1 MAYEQAYNNE
11 TRDLV
16 QLARKN
22 KLIKPQFRDD
32 VIGKVWDALQKR
44 KSVLLVGVP
53 GVGKSAIVHGL
64 AHQLAQQKKM
74 GLRELATQ
82 TVMRDTK
89 YLGEWQTK
97 AGVIFGSA
105 KKEKSILYVLD
116 IWNITSVG
124 VSSSDPSNL
133 FDFILQD
140 LQSKRLVLLAEASP
154 DVVDEMR
161 KHPLLLNQFEEIQ
174 VEPLQA
180 EQIRQLAQQAFD
192 GSRFDIEAA
201 ACQRLLDLCDRFLPA
216 SQGPGPVLNFAH
228 QVMDYCEQKADIGEH
243 ESISPQFVEKVFT
256 IYTGLPAFVISR
268 DETKSIREIR
278 DWFRERVI
286 GQDGAI
292 EAVVETIA
300 LFKAGLQD
308 PSRPLGAFLFVGPTG
323 VGKTELAKALAVF
336 LFGSAS
342 RLLRFDMS
350 EFKDYYAFQM
360 MLGDPGNPNKQA
372 RLLDPVRSQP
382 FQVILFDEIEKGH
395 PNAWDILLQLLDEGQ
410 VSPPKGP
417 KVNFRNTIVIVTSNV
432 GARDAQRPP
441 MGFTQNGQG
450 GSNISIESLET
461 EFRPELLN
469 RFQHIVSFH
478 PLAPEQV
485 KSIARKELRQILT
498 REGITSRNLIV
509 EVEDDVLQHVVD
521 TGYDQRYGA
530 RALKR
535 QIQQQVILP
544 FATYLMEHAVEPG
557 ALLKM
562 SLLHGRPR
570 IQVKQT
576 SQSVEFRQ
584 QNEPVTSGKGKRYRL
599 ADLKQG
605 AQDMAAQLQRL
616 REQVGEEHLIA
627 RLDELDQARQRADF
641 WSDPVA
647 AHRVILETDDIGG
660 QLDRLAGLA
669 NRVADMRALLET
681 DPGREVLV
689 RSAEA
694 CERLQEQL
702 ATAQLEMVGL
712 GSDQRWDAL
721 LELRPVGQSSPLQ
734 QTLFE
739 LYQGWAKQR
748 RYEVKVLA
756 EPMTESEPALL
767 WVKGPY
773 AYGYL
778 CGEQGLHRFRDGE
791 QHSVVRVSVA
801 ALNQEA
807 GEERFMN
814 HRALKQVGCYGGR
827 IRSRLEVQDC
837 RGLVL
842 QNEDSLAENRET
854 ALAVASSWRL
864 GAVAQD
870 ELVRRYDADPF
881 LVRDYLT
888 RSTVGKKDVL
898 KPKRFHLLLERRIRE
913 RGALH

>member
-1 MAYEQAYNNE
+1 
-11 TRDLV
+11 
-16 QLARKN
+16 
-22 KLIKPQFRDD
+22 
-32 VIGKVWDALQKR
+32 
-44 KSVLLVGVP
+44 
-53 GVGKSAIVHGL
+53 
-64 AHQLAQQKKM
+64 
-74 GLRELATQ
+74 
-82 TVMRDTK
+82 MRDTK

-97 AGVIFGSA
+97 AGVIFGNA
-105 KKEKSILYVLD
+105 KKQKTVLYVLD
-116 IWNITSVG
+116 LWNITSVG

-140 LQSKRLVLLAEASP
+140 LQSKKLVLLAEATP
-154 DVVDEMR
+154 EVVDEMR
-161 KHPLLLNQFEEIQ
+161 KHPQLLSQFEEIQ
-174 VEPLQA
+174 VDPLQTD
-180 EQIRQLAQQAFD
+180 QIRQLAQQAFAD
-192 GSRFDIEAA
+192 SRFDIEAS
-201 ACQRLLDLCDRFLPA
+201 ACQRLLDLCERFLPA
-216 SQGPGPVLNFAH
+216 SQGPGPVLNFAG

-243 ESISPQFVEKVFT
+243 EAITPQFVEKVFT

-268 DETKSIREIR
+268 EETKSIREIR

-308 PSRPLGAFLFVGPTG
+308 PGRPLGSFLFVGPTG
-323 VGKTELAKALAVF
+323 VGKTELAKALASF

-350 EFKDYYAFQM
+350 EFKDYHAFQM
-360 MLGDPGNPNKQA
+360 MLGEPNNPNKPA

-395 PNAWDILLQLLDEGQ
+395 PNVWDILLQLLDEGQ
-410 VSPPKGP
+410 ASPPKGP

-441 MGFTQNGQG
+441 MGFTQNGVS
-450 GSNISIESLET
+450 GSNISIESLES

-498 REGITSRNLIV
+498 REGIISRNLIV

-544 FATYLMEHAVEPG
+544 FATYLMEHVVDPG
-557 ALLKM
+557 SLMKM
-562 SLLHGRPR
+562 TLVHGRPR
-570 IQVKQT
+570 IQVQQT
-576 SQSVEFRQ
+576 AQSVEFRQ
-584 QNEPVTSGKGKRYRL
+584 QNAPVTSGKGKRYRL
-599 ADLKQG
+599 PDLKQ
-605 AQDMAAQLQRL
+605 AVNELNSEVATL
-616 REQVGEEHLIA
+616 REGVGEQQLIA
-627 RLDELDQARQRADF
+627 RLRELDQEREKPDF
-641 WSDPVA
+641 WSDPVS
-647 AHRVILETDDIGG
+647 AHRVILETDEIGTA
-660 QLDRLAGLA
+660 LDRLTSLS
-669 NRVADMRALLET
+669 NRVEDLGSVLASE
-681 DPGREVLV
+681 PGRDALV
-689 RSAEA
+689 RCAET

-702 ATAQLEMVGL
+702 AGAYLELVEL
-712 GSDQRWDAL
+712 GSEQRWDAL
-721 LELRPVGQSSPLQ
+721 LEIRPVGQESPLQ
-734 QTLFE
+734 QILFD
-739 LYQGWAKQR
+739 LYKGWSRQR
-748 RYEVKVLA
+748 RFDVQVLA
-756 EPMTESEPALL
+756 EPMAATQPAML
-767 WVKGPY
+767 WIKGPY

-778 CGEQGLHRFRDGE
+778 AGEHGLHRHRDGE
-791 QHSVVRVSVA
+791 QHSMVRVSVA
-801 ALNQEA
+801 PLSRDSQE
-807 GEERFMN
+807 ELFTN
-814 HRALKQVGCYGGR
+814 HRALKQVGLYGGR
-827 IRSRLEVQDC
+827 IRSRLEVQEC

-854 ALAVASSWRL
+854 ALLVASSWRA
-864 GAVAQD
+864 GPPPQD
-870 ELVRRYDADPF
+870 DVVRRYDADPF

-898 KPKRFHLLLERRIRE
+898 KPKRFHVLLERRIRE
-913 RGALH
+913 RAQPN